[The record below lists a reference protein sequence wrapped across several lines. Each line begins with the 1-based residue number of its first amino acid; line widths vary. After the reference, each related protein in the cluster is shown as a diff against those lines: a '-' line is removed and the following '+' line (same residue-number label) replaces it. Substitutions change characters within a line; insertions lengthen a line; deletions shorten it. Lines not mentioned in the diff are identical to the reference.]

1 MSDNEA
7 RDEKFDFVRQ
17 VLHIACETDHQEELR
32 WYLGADG
39 TGPVQFFLDC
49 SDTFHWASADS
60 EEIRPDDLP
69 LLRQCVSD
77 LTEIYGSVL
86 RVWALDTLYAARKR
100 QMRPMQAW
108 FKQFEKYRTNPEDAK
123 VFALLMAAGPERT
136 RESEG

>member
-1 MSDNEA
+1 MSDSES
-7 RDEKFDFVRQ
+7 RDEQFDFVMQ
-17 VLHIACETDHQEELR
+17 VLRIACDTDHEEELH
-32 WYLGADG
+32 WHFGMGG
-39 TGPVQFFLDC
+39 TEPVQFSLDC
-49 SDTFHWASADS
+49 SDTFHWATADS

-77 LTEIYGSVL
+77 LTEIYGSAY

-108 FKQFEKYRTNPEDAK
+108 FKQFEKYRANPEDAK